1 MIFLQIGTV
10 TGNVWATRKEENL
23 TGLKFLFVQP
33 ELPNGSPIDAPFI
46 AIDRIGAGVGDKVM
60 ITRGSAAANM
70 TDSSHLPIDAL
81 IIGIIDSID
90 VERGVEHGKG
100 IRND

>member
-1 MIFLQIGTV
+1 MIFLQVGTV
-10 TGNVWATRKEENL
+10 IGNVWATRKEDHL

-33 ELPNGSPIDAPFI
+33 EHPNGSPVQTPFV
-46 AIDRIGAGVGDKVM
+46 AIDRIGAGVGDKV
-60 ITRGSAAANM
+60 IVTLGSAAANM
-70 TDSSHLPIDAL
+70 AVDTQLPIDAL

-90 VERGVEHGKG
+90 VIGGAVNGEG